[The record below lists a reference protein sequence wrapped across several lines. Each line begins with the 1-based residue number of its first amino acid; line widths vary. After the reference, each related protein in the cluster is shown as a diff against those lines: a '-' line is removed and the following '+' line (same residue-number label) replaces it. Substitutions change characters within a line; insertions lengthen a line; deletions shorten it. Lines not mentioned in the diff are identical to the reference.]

1 MNFKKSFTAA
11 VLVISTL
18 LFSSCGNTS
27 GDVAAWNGN
36 DLYTQGSYEE
46 ALNSYLD
53 AEKSGIKSFNEA
65 KLYSSIGNCYY
76 QLGNYEKSIEYQI
89 KCLDCD
95 PEYFEGWVNLGIS
108 YRKTDNNEKAMTCYE
123 VALNYD
129 PQNKSSVPLYTS
141 LGSFYVELNK
151 PISAIKYLEM
161 ARNYYP
167 EKADIHAYLAIA
179 YKMAFEYEKSG
190 DAFEKAQALGYTKL
204 DEIQK
209 QLDKL
214 N

>member
-1 MNFKKSFTAA
+1 MKFKKSFTAA
-11 VLVISTL
+11 ALVISTL
-18 LFSSCGNTS
+18 IFSSCENTS
-27 GDVAAWNGN
+27 GDAAAWNGN
-36 DLYTQGSYEE
+36 DLYAQGSYEE
-46 ALNSYLD
+46 ALDSYLD
-53 AEKSGIKSFNEA
+53 AEKSGIKSFKEA
-65 KLYSSIGNCYY
+65 ELYSSIGNCYY
-76 QLGNYEKSIEYQI
+76 RLGDYEKSIEYQI

-129 PQNKSSVPLYTS
+129 PQNKGSVPLYTS
-141 LGSFYVELNK
+141 LGSLYIELNK
-151 PISAIKYLEM
+151 PISAIKYLEA
-161 ARNYYP
+161 ARDYYP

-179 YKMAFEYEKSG
+179 YKMAFEPEKSAE
-190 DAFEKAQALGYTKL
+190 AFEKAQALGYTKL
-204 DEIQK
+204 DEVQE